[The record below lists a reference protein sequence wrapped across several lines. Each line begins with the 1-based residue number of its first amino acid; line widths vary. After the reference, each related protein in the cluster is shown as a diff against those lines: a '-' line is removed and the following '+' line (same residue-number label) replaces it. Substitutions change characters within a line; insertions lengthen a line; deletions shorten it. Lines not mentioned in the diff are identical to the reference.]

1 LNGEAR
7 DVEIPGSV
15 VVRESDALVFLV
27 NTESGVREFFA
38 DAEGRLTDG
47 NQLNSVEIILESP
60 REELIRT
67 RFSVAGGGLSA
78 GNAISLLN
86 VKAPMPGLVRSIA
99 VSVGDEVEK
108 NATLLVLEA
117 MKMENNITSSVRGRV
132 VFIHATAGST
142 VDKNAKLLDIERLP

>member
-7 DVEIPGSV
+7 DVEILGTVSV
-15 VVRESDALVFLV
+15 SESDTSVFLV
-27 NTESGVREFFA
+27 HTESGVQEFFI

-47 NQLNSVEIILESP
+47 NQLNSVEIVLESP

-67 RFSVAGGGLSA
+67 RFALAEGGLNS
-78 GNAISLLN
+78 GNASSLLSI
-86 VKAPMPGLVRSIA
+86 KAPMPGLVRSIVVA
-99 VSVGDEVEK
+99 VGDEVEK

-117 MKMENNITSSVRGRV
+117 MKMENNITSSIRGRV
-132 VFIHATAGST
+132 VTVHTTAGST